1 MLFLDSFGS
10 LKPDEHSRALRNA
23 KSWIYE
29 SIGSEHATGRLPG
42 AGLKSA
48 HSVLAT
54 EFVHATAGVDDL
66 LLAGIKRVARGAH
79 FDVEFLAERRARFKF
94 VAATTDDL
102 DGFVI
107 GVNVGFHFG
116 SPENA
121 SLRKRPRRI

>member
-29 SIGSEHATGRLPG
+29 SIGSRLPG

-107 GVNVGFHFG
+107 ARERF
-116 SPENA
+116 SA
-121 SLRKRPRRI
+121 KKAA